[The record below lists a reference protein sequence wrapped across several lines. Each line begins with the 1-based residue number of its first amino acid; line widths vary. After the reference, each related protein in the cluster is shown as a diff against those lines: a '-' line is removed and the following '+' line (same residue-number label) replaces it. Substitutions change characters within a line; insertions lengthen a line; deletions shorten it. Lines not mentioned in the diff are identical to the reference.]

1 MNSISLLTKIA
12 TTITLTVLPLFAS
25 ASLVFLTGEQHRD
38 INSQA
43 FFLNLYD
50 NSSASVIEGGNAW
63 ATYTYGNSTLNV
75 NGGSLNTLWA
85 SGSSKVAIE
94 SGAVS
99 NIFSSLNSEISLSNA
114 YGLNNVSVFGD
125 SVLNL
130 HATQVKI
137 FSDSISG
144 YWLDGSA
151 FSFNFFGKPSNVVVS
166 EVPVPAAFWLFS
178 SALMGFAVIGRRR
191 RLGAQAA

>member
-1 MNSISLLTKIA
+1 MNSFSLLTKVVV
-12 TTITLTVLPLFAS
+12 TITLSVLPLFAS
-25 ASLVFLTGEQHRD
+25 ANIVFLTGEDSRD
-38 INSQA
+38 ITSRTA
-43 FFLNLYD
+43 FLNMFD
-50 NSSASVIEGGNAW
+50 NSSASISEGGSVW
-63 ATYTYGNSTLNV
+63 SVSTVGNSTLNV

-85 SGSSKVAIE
+85 GGSSKTIIE
-94 SGAVS
+94 SGSVGS
-99 NIFSSLNSEISLSNA
+99 IFSAFNSEITLSNT
-114 YGLNNVSVFGD
+114 YGLGSVSLLGD

-130 HATQVKI
+130 QATQVEML
-137 FSDSISG
+137 SNTISG

-178 SALMGFAVIGRRR
+178 SAVMGLAVIGRRR